1 MSIVMFAM
9 IGAKLNFGTAYW
21 IIFGIS
27 CFLRV
32 VEVIYKV
39 WLFHNN

>member
-1 MSIVMFAM
+1 MSIVLFAM

-21 IIFGIS
+21 VIFGIF

-32 VEVIYKV
+32 TEIICNILKEEN
-39 WLFHNN
+39 L